1 MSSFFGGGT
10 VAPPPPSLSTYDPYS
25 QYRQQAAGQLN
36 NLVNDPSMAMSGP
49 GFSSTMQ
56 AGTNA
61 VNTGMAATGGVSS
74 GHQQAALQ
82 NLGQNNFNNY
92 YNQMFNQL
100 SSLSGAG
107 QSPAQAATEQ
117 YSGVMGQSIQA
128 NQVQQQGWNNVM
140 GLVGVGVGA
149 AMGMPG
155 GGGMFSGI
163 SSMYSSLF
171 GDNYGNQAQ
180 QTASQ
185 MGDPTSTVQNYPGV

>member
-82 NLGQNNFNNY
+82 NQGQSNFSNY
-92 YNQMFNQL
+92 YNQMFGQL
-100 SSLSGAG
+100 STLSGAG
-107 QSPAQAATEQ
+107 QSPAQAAAAQ
-117 YSGVMGQSIQA
+117 YSGVMSQSNQA
-128 NQVQQQGWNNVM
+128 NQVQQQGWSNVM
-140 GLVGVGVGA
+140 GLVGMGVGA
-149 AMGMPG
+149 ATGAPSG
-155 GGGMFSGI
+155 YFSNLF
-163 SSMYSSLF
+163 SSSNAND
-171 GDNYGNQAQ
+171 GQYGNSNQGWG
-180 QTASQ
+180 TGNASW
-185 MGDPTSTVQNYPGV
+185 